1 MVVPSS
7 ISIVCWIRFN
17 TKKEKNLRT
26 KINEK
31 RRNWKTSAILGDFLA
46 PGLLKQNPWMKSK
59 NKSLVGG
66 PFKPEFAILD
76 GKVKRCLKPVMT
88 QLCGVSPAGRL
99 HSVIKERGR
108 ERERERER
116 FGPYWRRVHAL
127 STTKWFLNH
136 LWKGNVNTRS
146 VKAKPFYKIDK
157 SVSIWGSLTPEM
169 FHVGILVCLTDGKGQ
184 GCLRHVPTKFW
195 NLNRRQEAE
204 NIWT

>member
-108 ERERERER
+108 ERERKREI
-116 FGPYWRRVHAL
+116 W
-127 STTKWFLNH
+127 
-136 LWKGNVNTRS
+136 
-146 VKAKPFYKIDK
+146 
-157 SVSIWGSLTPEM
+157 SILTPSTCTQYHQMISESS
-169 FHVGILVCLTDGKGQ
+169 VE
-184 GCLRHVPTKFW
+184 
-195 NLNRRQEAE
+195 RQCQHAQC
-204 NIWT
+204 